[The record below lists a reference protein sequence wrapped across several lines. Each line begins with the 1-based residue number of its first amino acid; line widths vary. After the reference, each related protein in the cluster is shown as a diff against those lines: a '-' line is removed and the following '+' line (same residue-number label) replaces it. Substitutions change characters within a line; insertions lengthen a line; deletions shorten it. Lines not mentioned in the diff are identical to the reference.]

1 METRNYSAFRLSYR
15 SGGSYGKT
23 ENIAKTRCFRTD
35 TRIIPHNKLLCRF
48 IAGRQTQKS
57 DEYKLEGL
65 HQLKR
70 R

>member
-35 TRIIPHNKLLCRF
+35 TRIIPHNKLLGNKNGF
-48 IAGRQTQKS
+48 IVGG
-57 DEYKLEGL
+57 EFEP
-65 HQLKR
+65 
-70 R
+70 